1 MTERFPLAPM
11 APAIRWLTRALLA
24 LPAGF
29 ALAAIAWQTVLWLPA
44 VLLVVMYTSVWIWWR
59 PVRFEVG
66 PDGLTLVFPARRRF
80 VPTAQIAGAECVSAA
95 RLRER
100 FGTQLRVGAGGLWG
114 GFGWLWSRRGWT
126 EFYVSTLDDFVLI
139 ERRGRIPLLISPQRP
154 ERMAAAVRAR
164 LSPPH
169 A

>member
-1 MTERFPLAPM
+1 MTERFPFAPM
-11 APAIRWLTRALLA
+11 APAIRGVTCALLA

-29 ALAAIAWQTVLWLPA
+29 ALAAIAWQPVLWLPA
-44 VLLVVMYTSVWIWWR
+44 ILLVPMYAAVWMWWR

-66 PDGLTLVFPARRRF
+66 ADGLALVFPARRYV
-80 VPTAQIAGAECVSAA
+80 VPAAQIAAAERVSAA
-95 RLRER
+95 QLRER

-126 EFYVSTLDDFVLI
+126 EFYVSTLDDFVLV
-139 ERRGRIPLLISPQRP
+139 ERRNRIPLLISPQHP

-164 LSPPH
+164 LPPRR